1 MPRRAVGLVVCLIG
15 TVASPQ
21 LSAQC
26 PDGSA
31 PPCRSPTRAPTPPLH
46 NSVAVL
52 YFDNLTRDTA
62 DAYLADGLTDEIIAR
77 LGQIERLQVKS
88 RTAVARYRTATLDPS
103 LLGRALNVSY
113 LVNGT
118 VRRGA
123 ARLRVTVELLRA
135 SSGDRVW
142 GQQYD
147 RTDADLLAIEADI
160 GSAVVTAIAGRLA
173 PAERASL
180 SARPTHSV
188 AAYDHFLRGN
198 YSLAQRSETGLD
210 QALVEYQA
218 ALHLDSTFTSALSR
232 IAYVYAFY
240 LNFDWTIRGLPAES
254 LLTRGMTL
262 ADRALAQDSA
272 SSDAWMARAFLLEYR
287 YPMTFRGVREAFE
300 RSIALNPENAE
311 SYHQF
316 GAALQ
321 RLSEDSAAESAYRRA
336 LALEPT
342 RAITLRNM
350 GQLRVL
356 QRDYGDA
363 LRWADSAV
371 AADSTLVLAHV
382 ERARIRRLIGD
393 TAGAR
398 QDADAVQR
406 FATAGM
412 HRLAEAM
419 RLLAEAAG
427 GDTIAAR
434 AQADRSFQEMVSDSA
449 GSGLGFRDGA
459 YFALALAAAGDVDR
473 ALSTLERIRRW
484 GLLVSAFFRSPEL
497 DVLRDQPRF
506 QRLAEEIGPPR

>member
-1 MPRRAVGLVVCLIG
+1 M
-15 TVASPQ
+15 
-21 LSAQC
+21 
-26 PDGSA
+26 
-31 PPCRSPTRAPTPPLH
+31 
-46 NSVAVL
+46 L

-88 RTAVARYRTATLDPS
+88 RTAVARYRTAMLDPG

-173 PAERASL
+173 PTERASL
-180 SARPTHSV
+180 SARPTRSV

-210 QALVEYQA
+210 RAIVEYQA
-218 ALHLDSTFTSALSR
+218 ALQLDSTFTSALSR
-232 IAYVYAFY
+232 IAYAYAFY
-240 LNFDWTIRGLPAES
+240 LNFDWTIAGLPAES
-254 LLTRGMTL
+254 LLARGMTL

-300 RSIALNPENAE
+300 RSIALNPDNAE
-311 SYHQF
+311 AYHQF

-336 LALEPT
+336 LALDPS

-350 GQLRVL
+350 GQLLVL
-356 QRDYGDA
+356 QRRYDDA
-363 LRWADSAV
+363 IRWADSAV
-371 AADSTLVLAHV
+371 AADSTLVLAHA
-382 ERARIRRLIGD
+382 ERARIRRLVGD
-393 TAGAR
+393 TAGVR

-412 HRLAEAM
+412 HRLAAAI
-419 RLLAEAAG
+419 RLLADAAG
-427 GDTIAAR
+427 GDTAAAR
-434 AQADRSFQEMVSDSA
+434 VEADRAFQEMVAGDSA
-449 GSGLGFRDGA
+449 GTGLGFRDGA
-459 YFALALAAAGDVDR
+459 YFALALAAAGDGDR
-473 ALSTLERIRRW
+473 ALRTLERVRRW
-484 GLLVSAFFRSPEL
+484 GLLLSPFLRAPEF
-497 DVLRDQPRF
+497 DAIRDQPRF